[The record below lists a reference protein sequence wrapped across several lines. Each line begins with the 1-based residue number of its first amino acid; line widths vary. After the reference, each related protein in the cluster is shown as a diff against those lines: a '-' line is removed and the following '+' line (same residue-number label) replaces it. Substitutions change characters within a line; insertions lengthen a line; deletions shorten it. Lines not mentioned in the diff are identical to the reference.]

1 MNILEVDS
9 DYDFAPT
16 NRGFEDLPKHV
27 QEDVRRM
34 SKESGILLKED
45 ESKENKE

>member
-16 NRGFEDLPKHV
+16 NRSFEDLPKHV

-34 SKESGILLKED
+34 AEESGIMLKTD
-45 ESKENKE
+45 ENKQNDK